1 MKEFKKYL
9 DDELPEGFHYVF
21 SPDKK
26 TITIQNDGQYV
37 YLFYAQEI
45 EEDLELCCSLINYIT
60 DMER

>member
-1 MKEFKKYL
+1 MKRFKKYL
-9 DDELPEGFHYVF
+9 DDELPEGFHYIC

-26 TITIQNDGQYV
+26 TITIQNEGQYV

-45 EEDLELCCSLINYIT
+45 EEDFELCCSLINYIM